1 MSEALYSGLS
11 NEVKQLEE
19 LDVQIQEQHRSLSAG
34 GRRNTSEKMID
45 EISKKLSVQLQ
56 GETPEEETLED
67 QNEVQEHQSLK
78 EEENTDT
85 RSQEV
90 WKYRVMKRRLY
101 ELRVMRSYGR
111 SVSLQVHQ
119 TQEETPAGRCQENAV
134 GHVWLQL
141 LTEQIKKNVIKNG
154 FIMKVHFLSVFSP
167 VPGQSEILGFELD
180 VADWQ
185 VSAV

>member
-1 MSEALYSGLS
+1 M
-11 NEVKQLEE
+11 
-19 LDVQIQEQHRSLSAG
+19 
-34 GRRNTSEKMID
+34 SEKMID

-90 WKYRVMKRRLY
+90 WKYRVRKRRLY

-111 SVSLQVHQ
+111 SRVC
-119 TQEETPAGRCQENAV
+119 R
-134 GHVWLQL
+134 
-141 LTEQIKKNVIKNG
+141 
-154 FIMKVHFLSVFSP
+154 
-167 VPGQSEILGFELD
+167 
-180 VADWQ
+180 
-185 VSAV
+185 

>member
-1 MSEALYSGLS
+1 M
-11 NEVKQLEE
+11 
-19 LDVQIQEQHRSLSAG
+19 
-34 GRRNTSEKMID
+34 SEKMID

-101 ELRVMRSYGR
+101 ELRVMRSYGK

-119 TQEETPAGRCQENAV
+119 TQEETP
-134 GHVWLQL
+134 L
-141 LTEQIKKNVIKNG
+141 
-154 FIMKVHFLSVFSP
+154 
-167 VPGQSEILGFELD
+167 PGKCCRPCLAST
-180 VADWQ
+180 AN
-185 VSAV
+185 

>member
-1 MSEALYSGLS
+1 M
-11 NEVKQLEE
+11 
-19 LDVQIQEQHRSLSAG
+19 
-34 GRRNTSEKMID
+34 SEKMID

-90 WKYRVMKRRLY
+90 WKYRVRKRRLY

-111 SVSLQVHQ
+111 SASLQVNQ
-119 TQEETPAGRCQENAV
+119 TQEETPAGRCRPCLA
-134 GHVWLQL
+134 
-141 LTEQIKKNVIKNG
+141 
-154 FIMKVHFLSVFSP
+154 
-167 VPGQSEILGFELD
+167 
-180 VADWQ
+180 
-185 VSAV
+185 SAAN